1 MSEQNGNE
9 NKGSDPKLG
18 DLKKENISDVW
29 KREEDFSEWLAENIS
44 RLAEILNID
53 LDSES
58 VQIEDH
64 VGDFFADI
72 SARTD
77 TGKPVVIENQYG
89 TTDHR
94 HMGQLL
100 TYAAGIDVQIAVWI
114 AEYFR
119 DEHRQTLEWLN
130 QSTGE
135 DRQFFG
141 IEAKIFRIDDS
152 RPVLHLD
159 LVVSPNNWAKGV
171 KHGPNKNPQLLDY
184 LEKLKKEHPDTA
196 NKVRYHWDKTLRLA
210 SGVANLSFW
219 ILFRPGEKTDVS
231 LQLSRSEKAVNKVAF
246 DWLKDKFGDT
256 SGFSWE
262 RRDGIVRSEVKI
274 EIPGS
279 LDDTEEN
286 LRVLREKHADALRKL
301 QSVFTHEQLSKA
313 YAHARSQPE
322 SENSES
328 EDDSEE

>member
-1 MSEQNGNE
+1 MSEQNDKDGNE
-9 NKGSDPKLG
+9 IKGAIPNSEISRKGSY
-18 DLKKENISDVW
+18 SDVW
-29 KREEDFSEWLAENIS
+29 QREEDFSGWLAENIS
-44 RLAEILNID
+44 RLVEVLNID

-58 VQIEDH
+58 VQIEDR

-152 RPVLHLD
+152 RPVLHLN
-159 LVVSPNNWAKGV
+159 LVVSPNNWAKVSSTGLTRTRSFSIISGNC
-171 KHGPNKNPQLLDY
+171 KKSIRIPQT
-184 LEKLKKEHPDTA
+184 K
-196 NKVRYHWDKTLRLA
+196 
-210 SGVANLSFW
+210 
-219 ILFRPGEKTDVS
+219 
-231 LQLSRSEKAVNKVAF
+231 
-246 DWLKDKFGDT
+246 
-256 SGFSWE
+256 
-262 RRDGIVRSEVKI
+262 
-274 EIPGS
+274 
-279 LDDTEEN
+279 
-286 LRVLREKHADALRKL
+286 
-301 QSVFTHEQLSKA
+301 
-313 YAHARSQPE
+313 
-322 SENSES
+322 
-328 EDDSEE
+328 